1 MFVTAPGACIASSI
15 SCLFQGCSVTQAIS
29 KDAAACMGGSQ
40 KTREFSLTTHVL
52 AACFLTCGFF
62 LLNALVFSFLP
73 LRKSQRKRGKWEMA
87 VSEL

>member
-15 SCLFQGCSVTQAIS
+15 SCLFQGCSVTQDIS

-52 AACFLTCGFF
+52 AACF
-62 LLNALVFSFLP
+62 
-73 LRKSQRKRGKWEMA
+73 
-87 VSEL
+87 